1 MKERVNAFFLQLK
14 RGTLLRGMRQTTAL
28 LSFLGMVIV
37 GWGSVLLGGCPL
49 RQLILA
55 GSGNGD
61 SAVAVLGMIVG
72 AAFSHNFGLAG
83 AAASADAAGGVG
95 VKGRIAIII
104 GFIVF
109 AVISALNIQ
118 KQED

>member
-1 MKERVNAFFLQLK
+1 M
-14 RGTLLRGMRQTTAL
+14 AL
-28 LSFLGMVIV
+28 V

-55 GSGNGD
+55 GAGNGD

-95 VKGRIAIII
+95 PKGRVAIII

-109 AVISALNIQ
+109 AVISAMNIQ